1 MQTFKKTTV
10 AAAIVLSMSAF
21 AAQADETATSTPTN
35 PTLAEFQKGFSG
47 QTFTDGAFT
56 IANIA
61 AVDPGAQYVNNTR
74 TAAPDDGY
82 VYGGVFYTYSKDNEF
97 VLKFDEAVFSGNK
110 VINTGNGGIS
120 AGGAAFLKGTSS
132 THSHTFVD
140 TLFVNNQAVAQ
151 NDKVMAGG
159 GALYLD
165 ATKNTGINR
174 ASTATIVTTHDMTY
188 VGNAVT
194 SNDNG
199 RWYELWGSLGQSGG
213 GFAYLDR
220 KSELTFDVQGGT
232 LTIGAAGAADASVD
246 SIQSSIVANNGDASS
261 IVKTGEGAL
270 VINSDFSQFYG
281 KLDVRAGSVTIARD
295 VKIWNDWTVSDGEL
309 HLADVELGQIQTG
322 SFGTFVQ
329 AGGDSKEIAFEVKS
343 GSVGKLTIKG
353 GAVTAD
359 SITISG
365 SGVADFKDKG
375 THAKSGYGIDISGG
389 SLATETLTLG
399 KGGHV
404 AISGTGLVSIGTL
417 ATTEADNG
425 AFSMS
430 GGTLDLTAEQVF
442 GVNEETQALNT
453 TMKDVFSVTGGTL
466 DFSDESF
473 DTKWLDAVT
482 NGKNFVI
489 VAGTVMDEDGST
501 LDAVGIDDLKKNV
514 VYGSATLETTP
525 VDGTVSIGVSNSGV
539 QNISSG
545 EPISSVAITEN
556 FTLVGNGSALVTN
569 TAENGATISVAK
581 GKTLTLGSASSTG
594 GSLNGSISASE
605 ATVSVMGGHFEI
617 TDELVANELTV
628 ETGAAL
634 VADTVAAAKTGTV
647 RGSVSATTLDGKGTF
662 TVKENGVVEAN
673 AIKANVTLETGAQLV
688 IGEMIQTEAEA
699 VATASTLARIAP
711 CTTELV
717 DVPQIGSV
725 VSIAGTEHDVVVTT
739 NKNGEALLQAAAGS
753 KYDAQ
758 ENIGLYVDSTIHV
771 DETSGVLNI
780 GADAAH
786 NSSTGTIAVGAN
798 GVVVVD
804 VASLNGDAAFDAKN
818 GVVFNSDAKLILSGM
833 TTTGNYLMSTAGL
846 GMQDAEVTTTN
857 GWLTGSMSTIEGEGG
872 NWFVAEF
879 NRSFADEDVS
889 AIVEQFVQPGS
900 ESARVMAQFG
910 DVNGRFVGEDGKL
923 TDEGEEL
930 IYEYISTPVV
940 AGTYNVSYDAAEQVT
955 GAIERRNL
963 EPSTGL
969 GVWAD
974 VFYSAN
980 EAKNIYGGA
989 GYDADI
995 YGGVIGFDWTA
1006 SCGAKLGAAVSV
1018 GTGDADSVGTLG
1030 KYSNDADFWGLTVY
1044 TGKDIGGLY
1053 FSADVSYIS
1062 LDNDIS
1068 GTYNMGTEN
1077 VDSSVFTVGL
1087 RADMTVYESAGKG
1100 FKIVPHVGVRYSN
1113 IDVDDYR
1120 DIKADSMDVFETP
1133 IGVKFAGDFAT
1144 ASGWTVTPNFDFT
1157 IVPQLGDKD
1166 VNTLDGKV
1174 DILDSVYNSTLGV
1187 NASCGNFM
1195 FGLSYRY
1202 GFGNDDRSNNAFQAR
1217 ASYAF

>member
-47 QTFTDGAFT
+47 QTFTDDAFT
-56 IANIA
+56 IANSA

-82 VYGGVFYTYSKDNEF
+82 VFGGVFYTYSKVNEF
-97 VLKFDEAVFSGNK
+97 VLTFDEAVFSGNK

-120 AGGAAFLKGTSS
+120 AGGAALLKGTSS
-132 THSHTFVD
+132 TDSHTFVD
-140 TLFVNNQAVAQ
+140 TLFVNNQAIAQ

-174 ASTATIVTTHDMTY
+174 ASTATIVTTHDMIY

-246 SIQSSIVANNGDASS
+246 SIQSSIVDTNGDASS

-295 VKIWNDWTVSDGEL
+295 AKIWNGWTVSDGEL

-322 SFGTFVQ
+322 SFGTFVR
-329 AGGDSKEIAFEVKS
+329 AGGDSTEIAFEVKS
-343 GSVGKLTIKG
+343 GSVGKLTITG
-353 GAVTAD
+353 GDVTAD

-365 SGVADFKDKG
+365 SGVVDFKDKG
-375 THAKSGYGIDISGG
+375 TLAESGYGIDISGG
-389 SLATETLTLG
+389 SLTTGTLTLG
-399 KGGHV
+399 KGGRV
-404 AISGTGLVSIGTL
+404 DISGSGLVSIGTL
-417 ATTEADNG
+417 VATDASKG
-425 AFSMS
+425 AFSMKA
-430 GGTLDLTAEQVF
+430 GTLDLTAEQVF

-453 TMKDVFSVTGGTL
+453 TMKDVFNVTGGTL
-466 DFSDESF
+466 DFSGESF
-473 DTKWLDAVT
+473 EAAWLDAVT
-482 NGKNFVI
+482 DRNNFVI
-489 VAGTVMDEDGST
+489 VAGTVLDENGSA
-501 LDAVGIDDLKKNV
+501 LDTVTTDNLKENV
-514 VYGSATLETTP
+514 VYGSATLETKP
-525 VDGTVSIGVSNSGV
+525 VDGTVTIGVNNSGV
-539 QNISSG
+539 QNIASDEAVSS
-545 EPISSVAITEN
+545 IVINEN
-556 FTLVGNGSALVTN
+556 FTLVGNGTALVTN
-569 TAENGATISVAK
+569 TAEDGATIKVAD

-594 GSLNGSISASE
+594 GTLSGTIAADN
-605 ATVSVMGGHFEI
+605 ATVYVAGGNFEI
-617 TDELVANELTV
+617 TDEVAADTLTV

-634 VADTVAAAKTGTV
+634 AAETIGATTGTV
-647 RGSVSATTLDGKGTF
+647 RGALTATTLGGDGSF
-662 TVKENGVVEAN
+662 TVKENGIVEAN
-673 AIKANVTLETGAQLV
+673 AIKAAVALESGSTLV
-688 IGEMIQTEAEA
+688 IGKMIQEE
-699 VATASTLARIAP
+699 VDVPETASTLARVTP
-711 CTTELV
+711 RKTEFV
-717 DVPQIGSV
+717 DVPQISDV
-725 VSIAGTEHDVVVTT
+725 VSIEGTEHDVVVTT
-739 NKNGEALLQAAAGS
+739 NRNGEALLKAAAGS

-780 GADAAH
+780 GADDSH
-786 NSSTGTIAVGAN
+786 NSSTGKIAIGAN
-798 GVVVVD
+798 GVVVINV
-804 VASLNGDAAFDAKN
+804 SGLNGEAAFDAQN
-818 GVVFNSDAKLILSGM
+818 GVVLNKDATVILSDM
-833 TTTGNYLMSTAGL
+833 LTTGNYLLSTSGFE
-846 GMQDAEVTTTN
+846 MQGDNLSTTN
-857 GWLTGSMSTIEGEGG
+857 GWLTGSVSTVEGKGG

-910 DVNGRFVGEDGKL
+910 NVNGPFVGEDGKL
-923 TDEGEEL
+923 TAEGEEL
-930 IYEYISTPVV
+930 IYEYVSTPVV
-940 AGTYNVSYDAAEQVT
+940 AGTYNVAYDAAEQVT
-955 GAIERRNL
+955 GAIQRRNI

-1100 FKIVPHVGVRYSN
+1100 FKVVPHVGVRYSN

-1120 DIKADSMDVFETP
+1120 DIKADSMDVFETL

-1187 NASCGNFM
+1187 NASCGNFT

>member
-120 AGGAAFLKGTSS
+120 AGGAAFLKGASS
-132 THSHTFVD
+132 TDSHTFVD

-174 ASTATIVTTHDMTY
+174 ASTAKIVTTHDMTY

-375 THAKSGYGIDISGG
+375 TLAKSGYGIDISGG

-442 GVNEETQALNT
+442 GLNEETKKLNT
-453 TMKDVFSVTGGTL
+453 TMKDVFNVTSGTL
-466 DFSDESF
+466 DFSGESF
-473 DTKWLDAVT
+473 EAAWLDAVT
-482 NGKNFVI
+482 DGNNVVI
-489 VAGTVMDEDGST
+489 VAGTVLDENGSA
-501 LDAVGIDDLKKNV
+501 LDTVTTDNLKENV
-514 VYGSATLETTP
+514 VYGSATLETKP
-525 VDGTVSIGVSNSGV
+525 VDGTVTIGVNNSGV
-539 QNISSG
+539 QNIASDEAVSS
-545 EPISSVAITEN
+545 IVINEN
-556 FTLVGNGSALVTN
+556 FTLVGNGTALVTN
-569 TAENGATISVAK
+569 TAEDGATIKVAD

-594 GSLNGSISASE
+594 GTLSGTIAADN
-605 ATVSVMGGHFEI
+605 ATVYVAGGNFEI
-617 TDELVANELTV
+617 TDEVAADTLTV

-634 VADTVAAAKTGTV
+634 AAETIGAKTGTV
-647 RGSVSATTLDGKGTF
+647 RGALTATTLGGSGTF
-662 TVKENGVVEAN
+662 TVKENGIVEAN
-673 AIKANVTLETGAQLV
+673 AIKAAVALESGSTLV
-688 IGEMIQTEAEA
+688 IGKMIQEEVEAPE
-699 VATASTLARIAP
+699 TASTLARVTP
-711 CTTELV
+711 RKTEFV
-717 DVPQIGSV
+717 DVPQISDV
-725 VSIAGTEHDVVVTT
+725 VSIAGTENDVVVTT
-739 NKNGEALLQAAAGS
+739 NRNGEALLKAAAGS
-753 KYDAQ
+753 KYDADKHL
-758 ENIGLYVDSTIHV
+758 GLYVDSTIHV
-771 DETSGVLNI
+771 DATNGVLNI
-780 GADAAH
+780 GANASH
-786 NSSTGTIAVGAN
+786 NSSTGKIAIGAN
-798 GVVVVD
+798 GVVVINV
-804 VASLNGDAAFDAKN
+804 SGLNGEAAFDARN
-818 GVVFNSDAKLILSGM
+818 GVVLNKDATVILSDM
-833 TTTGNYLMSTAGL
+833 LTTGNYLLSTSGFE
-846 GMQDAEVTTTN
+846 MQGKNLSTTN
-857 GWLTGSMSTIEGEGG
+857 GWLTGSVSTVEGKGG

-879 NRSFADEDVS
+879 NRNFADEDVS

-910 DVNGRFVGEDGKL
+910 NVNGPFVGEDGKL
-923 TDEGEEL
+923 TAEGEEL
-930 IYEYISTPVV
+930 IYEYVSTPVV
-940 AGTYNVSYDAAEQVT
+940 AGTYNVAYDAAEQVT
-955 GAIERRNL
+955 GAIQRRNI

-1030 KYSNDADFWGLTVY
+1030 KYGNDADFWGLTVY

-1100 FKIVPHVGVRYSN
+1100 FKVVPHVGVRYSN

-1133 IGVKFAGDFAT
+1133 IGVRFAGDFAT

-1187 NASCGNFM
+1187 NASCGNFT

>member
-56 IANIA
+56 IANSA

-97 VLKFDEAVFSGNK
+97 VLTFDEAVFSGNK

-120 AGGAAFLKGTSS
+120 AGGAALLKGTSS
-132 THSHTFVD
+132 TDSHTFVD
-140 TLFVNNQAVAQ
+140 TLFVNNQAIAQ

-246 SIQSSIVANNGDASS
+246 SIQSSIVDTNGDASS

-295 VKIWNDWTVSDGEL
+295 AKIWNDWTVSDGEL

-322 SFGTFVQ
+322 SFGTFVR
-329 AGGDSKEIAFEVKS
+329 AGGDSKEIVFEVKS
-343 GSVGKLTIKG
+343 GSVGKLTITG
-353 GAVTAD
+353 GDVTAD
-359 SITISG
+359 SIMISG

-375 THAKSGYGIDISGG
+375 TLAESGYGIDISGG
-389 SLATETLTLG
+389 SLTTGTLTLG
-399 KGGHV
+399 KGGRV
-404 AISGTGLVSIGTL
+404 AISGSGLVSIGTL
-417 ATTEADNG
+417 VATDASKG
-425 AFSMS
+425 AFSMKA
-430 GGTLDLTAEQVF
+430 GTLDLTAEQVF

-453 TMKDVFSVTGGTL
+453 TMKDVFNVTGGTL
-466 DFSDESF
+466 DFSGESF
-473 DTKWLDAVT
+473 EAAWLDAVT
-482 NGKNFVI
+482 DRNNFVI
-489 VAGTVMDEDGST
+489 VAGTVLDENGSA
-501 LDAVGIDDLKKNV
+501 LDTVTTDNLKENV
-514 VYGSATLETTP
+514 VYGSATLETKP
-525 VDGTVSIGVSNSGV
+525 VDGTVTIGVNNSGV
-539 QNISSG
+539 QNIASDEAVSS
-545 EPISSVAITEN
+545 IVINEN
-556 FTLVGNGSALVTN
+556 FTLVGNGTALVTN
-569 TAENGATISVAK
+569 TAEDGATIKVADE
-581 GKTLTLGSASSTG
+581 KTLTLGSASSTG
-594 GSLNGSISASE
+594 GTLSGTIAADN
-605 ATVSVMGGHFEI
+605 ATVYVAGGNFEI
-617 TDELVANELTV
+617 TDEVAADTLTV

-634 VADTVAAAKTGTV
+634 AAETIGATTGTV
-647 RGSVSATTLDGKGTF
+647 RGALTATTLGGDGSF
-662 TVKENGVVEAN
+662 TVKENGIVEAN
-673 AIKANVTLETGAQLV
+673 AIKAAVALESGSTLV
-688 IGEMIQTEAEA
+688 IGKMIQEE
-699 VATASTLARIAP
+699 VDVPETASTLARVTP
-711 CTTELV
+711 RKTEFV
-717 DVPQIGSV
+717 DVPQISDV
-725 VSIAGTEHDVVVTT
+725 VSIEGTEHDVVVTT
-739 NKNGEALLQAAAGS
+739 NRNGEALLKAAAGS
-753 KYDAQ
+753 KYDADKHL
-758 ENIGLYVDSTIHV
+758 GLYVDSTIHV
-771 DETSGVLNI
+771 DATSGVLNI
-780 GADAAH
+780 GADDSH
-786 NSSTGTIAVGAN
+786 NSSTGKIAIGAN
-798 GVVVVD
+798 GVVVINV
-804 VASLNGDAAFDAKN
+804 SGLNGEAAFDAQN
-818 GVVFNSDAKLILSGM
+818 GVVLNKDATVILSDM
-833 TTTGNYLMSTAGL
+833 LTTGNYLLSTSGFE
-846 GMQDAEVTTTN
+846 MQGDNLSTTN
-857 GWLTGSMSTIEGEGG
+857 GWLTGSVSTVEGKGG

-910 DVNGRFVGEDGKL
+910 NVNGPFVGEDGKL
-923 TDEGEEL
+923 TAEGEEL
-930 IYEYISTPVV
+930 IYEYVSTPVV
-940 AGTYNVSYDAAEQVT
+940 AGTYNVAYDAAEQVT
-955 GAIERRNL
+955 GAIQRRNI

-1100 FKIVPHVGVRYSN
+1100 FKVVPHVGVRYSN

-1120 DIKADSMDVFETP
+1120 DIKADAMDVFETP

-1174 DILDSVYNSTLGV
+1174 DILASVYNSTLGV
-1187 NASCGNFM
+1187 NASCGNFT